1 MFRTS
6 IGLKMQK
13 GLRFN
18 IKYIPMF
25 LFPQL
30 FFNFF

>member
-1 MFRTS
+1 MFRTPT
-6 IGLKMQK
+6 GLKMQK

-18 IKYIPMF
+18 IKYRPMF

-30 FFNFF
+30 FFDFF